1 MKLFKREHYL
11 DNLRAVLVLL
21 VIFHHSAEAY
31 STGSEAWPV
40 RDASSIMNDIG
51 IFSTVNAAFFMGL
64 LFFISG
70 YVIPSAYK
78 KYGPKAFALSKIRR
92 LLIPF
97 CVFALFVFIPINYAF
112 GNFSNIYSYASYLIT
127 DNGIQSFT
135 GHLWFVLHLFIYSIA
150 YLIYEMIVSRKNES
164 KVRWVIPKKQI
175 HAGKFFFGAML
186 FVGLISIITFIVR
199 FYFQINIWIVFLH
212 AFRVEPAHIV
222 QYLTLFTAGIVF
234 SKQEIFERISEKNL
248 IICSVIGFAF
258 FILSYVL
265 YFSTGF
271 FGSEVLRFTGG
282 ENIGAL
288 WRPLWENSL
297 AVFFGIALIYVFKR
311 KINSDL
317 KMWKFLSLNSY
328 GVYIIHVI
336 PLVGIQMTLMKT
348 GIDPLLKFLL
358 AAVITAITCYFD
370 IWLLRKIR
378 IIREYI

>member
-1 MKLFKREHYL
+1 MKFFKREHYL

-31 STGSEAWPV
+31 SAGSEAWPV
-40 RDASSIMNDIG
+40 RDASSIMNNIG

-70 YVIPSAYK
+70 YVIPGAYK
-78 KYGPKAFALSKIRR
+78 KYGSKSFALSKIKR

-112 GNFSNIYSYASYLIT
+112 GSFDNISSYASYLIT

-150 YLIYEMIVSRKNES
+150 YLIYEMIVSHKNES
-164 KVRWVIPKKQI
+164 KVQWVIPKKRI
-175 HAGKFFFGAML
+175 PAMNFFAGVML
-186 FVGLISIITFIVR
+186 FAGLISIITFFVR
-199 FYFQINIWIVFLH
+199 IYFQINIWIVFLH
-212 AFRVEPAHIV
+212 AVRMEPAHIV
-222 QYLTLFTAGIVF
+222 QYLAFFIAGIVF
-234 SKQEIFERISEKNL
+234 SKQEIFERINEKIL
-248 IICSVIGFAF
+248 IVCSVIGFGF

-282 ENIGAL
+282 ENIGAI

-311 KINSDL
+311 KMNSDS
-317 KMWKFLSLNSY
+317 KIWKFLSLNSY
-328 GVYIIHVI
+328 GVYILHVI

-348 GIDPLLKFLL
+348 GIDPIFKFVT
-358 AAVITAITCYFD
+358 ASVITAVTCYFD

-378 IIREYI
+378 IIKECV